1 MIPVAWF
8 LPEVAIFSSQQP
20 STGTFT
26 ASLASTD
33 NQPLL
38 HWSLTPPATA
48 DPDQAALLSRVGS
61 YDLELGLA
69 TALPSALSYTVHP
82 DDNVGIDIPVTIL
95 YSDYRT
101 VDGVAIP
108 FRVQRYFNG
117 TLSLDITLNNAVVAH

>member
-1 MIPVAWF
+1 
-8 LPEVAIFSSQQP
+8 
-20 STGTFT
+20 
-26 ASLASTD
+26 
-33 NQPLL
+33 
-38 HWSLTPPATA
+38 
-48 DPDQAALLSRVGS
+48 
-61 YDLELGLA
+61 
-69 TALPSALSYTVHP
+69 LPSALSYTVHP